1 MSQENVDVVTRLYEA
16 WQRDGFGV
24 VAELM
29 DPTIEW
35 VNPPDAIEPGT
46 RTGLD
51 AFASAA
57 SSFTSVFPDPSVTA
71 VKIYDA
77 GERIAVRA
85 TMSSRSVGSEVP
97 ISAERGYLFDV
108 RDGKVVRFAWFNDP
122 AEALAAVGVT
132 E

>member
-29 DPTIEW
+29 DPSVEW
-35 VNPPDAIEPGT
+35 VNPPDAVEPGT
-46 RTGLD
+46 RTGFD

-57 SSFTSVFPDPSVTA
+57 RSFTSVFPEASVTA

-108 RDGKVVRFAWFNDP
+108 REGKVVRFAWFNEP
-122 AEALAAVGVT
+122 AEALELAGMT